1 LAAYSPKIQNVV
13 NEFNKMT
20 LIHGFV
26 QANKFYDD
34 VNFPHG
40 FSRSGKFSIPESE
53 LLTQVGRRLWDLE
66 QGFASPENQAEENF
80 IRMCKSEK
88 AVETKIECL
97 WVKYKESI
105 KTKSFHTLNGS
116 SKSTKAEEID
126 ELGGEY

>member
-1 LAAYSPKIQNVV
+1 
-13 NEFNKMT
+13 MT

-34 VNFPHG
+34 ANFPRG
-40 FSRSGKFSIPESE
+40 FNRSGKFSIPESE

-66 QGFASPENQAEENF
+66 QGFASPENQVEENF

-88 AVETKIECL
+88 PAETRIECL
-97 WVKYKESI
+97 WLKYKDSI
-105 KTKSFHTLNGS
+105 KAKSFHTLNGS
-116 SKSTKAEEID
+116 SKVAKTDDSV